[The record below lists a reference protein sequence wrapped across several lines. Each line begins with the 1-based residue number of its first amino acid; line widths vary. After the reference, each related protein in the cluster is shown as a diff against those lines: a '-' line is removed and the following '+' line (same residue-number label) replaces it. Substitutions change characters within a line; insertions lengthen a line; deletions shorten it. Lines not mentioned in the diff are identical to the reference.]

1 MKKFRKLSV
10 ILLVFVFIVGGLI
23 YALTSGEGIESK
35 EKLAN
40 VNGTTN
46 VEVLKKELVKNVNVE
61 QYRRLTST
69 INLND
74 QKFQALLKN
83 SIDKNSVLLEGSYK
97 IKRNHINAKLPIKLL
112 GLNTILYSNISVA
125 GEGNSLTLTLENAK
139 AGELPVPNFV
149 LEKYLKESL
158 QGTDA
163 EVKGNV
169 ITFNSLPFK
178 LDGVYVSINDEVV
191 GKVSFTSEEL
201 LKLIRSSYIIKL

>member
-10 ILLVFVFIVGGLI
+10 ILLVFVFIGGGLI
-23 YALTSGEGIESK
+23 YALTLGEGIENK

-40 VNGTTN
+40 VNGATN

-83 SIDKNSVLLEGSYK
+83 SIDKNSALLEGSYK

-112 GLNTILYSNISVA
+112 GLNTLLYSNISVA

-191 GKVSFTSEEL
+191 GKFSFTSEEL
-201 LKLIRSSYIIKL
+201 LKLIR

>member
-10 ILLVFVFIVGGLI
+10 ILLVFVFIGGGLI
-23 YALTSGEGIESK
+23 YALTSGEGIENK

-83 SIDKNSVLLEGSYK
+83 SIDKNSALLEGSYK

-149 LEKYLKESL
+149 LEKSLKESL

-201 LKLIRSSYIIKL
+201 LKLIR

>member
-40 VNGTTN
+40 VNSTTN

-69 INLND
+69 INRND

-83 SIDKNSVLLEGSYK
+83 SIDKNSALLEGSYK

-163 EVKGNV
+163 VVKGNV

-178 LDGVYVSINDEVV
+178 LDGAYVSINDEVV

-201 LKLIRSSYIIKL
+201 LKLIR

>member
-10 ILLVFVFIVGGLI
+10 ILLVFVFIGGGLI

-40 VNGTTN
+40 VNSTTN

-83 SIDKNSVLLEGSYK
+83 SIDKNSALLEGSYK

-163 EVKGNV
+163 VVKGNV

-178 LDGVYVSINDEVV
+178 LDGAYVSINDEVV

-201 LKLIRSSYIIKL
+201 LKLIR

>member
-83 SIDKNSVLLEGSYK
+83 SIDKNSALLEGSYK

-201 LKLIRSSYIIKL
+201 LKLIR

>member
-40 VNGTTN
+40 VNSTTN

-83 SIDKNSVLLEGSYK
+83 SIDKNSALLEGSYK

-139 AGELPVPNFV
+139 ARELPVPNFV

-163 EVKGNV
+163 VVKGNV

-178 LDGVYVSINDEVV
+178 LDGAYVSINDEVV

-201 LKLIRSSYIIKL
+201 LKLIR

>member
-10 ILLVFVFIVGGLI
+10 ILLVFVFIGGGLI
-23 YALTSGEGIESK
+23 YALTLGEGIENK

-40 VNGTTN
+40 VNGATN

-83 SIDKNSVLLEGSYK
+83 SIDKNSALLEGSYK

-112 GLNTILYSNISVA
+112 GLNTLLYSNISVA

-139 AGELPVPNFV
+139 PGELPVPNFV

-191 GKVSFTSEEL
+191 GKFSFTSEEL
-201 LKLIRSSYIIKL
+201 LKLIR

>member
-40 VNGTTN
+40 VNGATN

-83 SIDKNSVLLEGSYK
+83 SIDKNSALLEGSYK

-201 LKLIRSSYIIKL
+201 LKLIR

>member
-10 ILLVFVFIVGGLI
+10 ILLVFVFIGGGLI
-23 YALTSGEGIESK
+23 YALTLGEGIENK

-40 VNGTTN
+40 VNGATN

-83 SIDKNSVLLEGSYK
+83 SIDKNSALLEGSYK

-112 GLNTILYSNISVA
+112 GLNTLLYSNISVA

-201 LKLIRSSYIIKL
+201 LRLIR

>member
-10 ILLVFVFIVGGLI
+10 ILLVFVFIGGGLI

-201 LKLIRSSYIIKL
+201 LKLIR

>member
-10 ILLVFVFIVGGLI
+10 ILLVFVFIGGGLI

-46 VEVLKKELVKNVNVE
+46 VEVLKKELVKNVNLE

-83 SIDKNSVLLEGSYK
+83 SLDKNSVLLEGSYR
-97 IKRNHINAKLPIKLL
+97 IQRNYINAKLPIRLL

-169 ITFNSLPFK
+169 ITLNSLPFE
-178 LDGVYVSINDEVV
+178 LDGAYVSINDEVV

-201 LKLIRSSYIIKL
+201 LKLIR

>member
-10 ILLVFVFIVGGLI
+10 ILLVFVFIGGGLI

-46 VEVLKKELVKNVNVE
+46 VEVLKKELVKNVNLE

-83 SIDKNSVLLEGSYK
+83 SIDKNSALLEGSYK

-169 ITFNSLPFK
+169 ITLNSLPFE
-178 LDGVYVSINDEVV
+178 LDGAYVSINDEVV

-201 LKLIRSSYIIKL
+201 LKLIR